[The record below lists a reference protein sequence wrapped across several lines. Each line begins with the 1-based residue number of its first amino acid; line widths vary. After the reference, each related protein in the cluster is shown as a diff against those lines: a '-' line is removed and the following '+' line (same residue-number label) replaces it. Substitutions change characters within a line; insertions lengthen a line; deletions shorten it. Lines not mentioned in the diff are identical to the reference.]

1 MNVEIRIECL
11 KLALVSKAHL
21 DASEVIARAKDY
33 ENYIMQDAVGPS
45 VKTEQTSGTSGQKPI
60 DGAKE
65 HKKLFK
71 F

>member
-1 MNVEIRIECL
+1 VSVEIKLECL

-33 ENYIMQDAVGPS
+33 ESYVMQDSAGPS
-45 VKTEQTSGTSGQKPI
+45 AKAEQTSGTSGQKPI
-60 DGAKE
+60 DGAKDR
-65 HKKLFK
+65 KLFK